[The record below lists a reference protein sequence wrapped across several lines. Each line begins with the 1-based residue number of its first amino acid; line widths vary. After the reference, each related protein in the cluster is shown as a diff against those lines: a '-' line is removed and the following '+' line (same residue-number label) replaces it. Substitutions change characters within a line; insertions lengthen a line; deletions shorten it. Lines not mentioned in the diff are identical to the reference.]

1 MGMPK
6 VKKALEEILFQKE
19 NTSSFESSTYHSI
32 SEEDKSDEMRLTTR
46 EIIVK
51 KRIIPAIYAIIYA
64 CLHVAI
70 MLVMMSMNGYV
81 ILAIIFG
88 YTIGFAVFSD
98 PPCKSKSEKSC
109 AGGCE

>member
-1 MGMPK
+1 
-6 VKKALEEILFQKE
+6 
-19 NTSSFESSTYHSI
+19 
-32 SEEDKSDEMRLTTR
+32 MRLTSR

-51 KRIIPAIYAIIYA
+51 KRVIPAIYAIIYA

-81 ILAIIFG
+81 ILSIILG

-98 PPCKSKSEKSC
+98 PPCQAKVEKSC
-109 AGGCE
+109 AGGCD